1 MSGRSRKLGLS
12 CWAIFHS
19 EPGAPGRV
27 QCSRMRAAV
36 SASRGV
42 DFGKQWQG
50 QTVGGHFPLEQYL
63 GGSDSSAVFLTR
75 LQGPAKTKAAIKLM
89 PSGPDAED
97 RLADWRRAA
106 QLSHPH
112 LIRVFECGRGKIS
125 GKELLYVV
133 SEYADEH
140 LGQVVPQRA
149 LSSAEVDA
157 MLRPA
162 LQALAYLH
170 DRGLVHGHI
179 CPSNILAVN
188 DQLKISCEGVQAAGV
203 PTRKWQATPY
213 DAPELTAG
221 KLSPA
226 ADVWSLGVTLT
237 EALTQRFPD
246 AKGNVPQPYGEVA
259 RHCLEKDPA
268 KRWSVRDIARAIQ
281 LDLPV
286 PVGAPPEK
294 PKAQPERRVPVAKVS
309 APAEKRPNRTVPLVV
324 VLGAVALVLA
334 IMLTIKVFHQPA
346 PKEYQAA
353 QSTPASAGSAAAQPG
368 TNHAGAVLHRV
379 MPKPSESALQ
389 TIHGR
394 IKIRIRASADA
405 AGNVANAR
413 FVSAGPSQ
421 YFARF
426 AMEAA
431 KQWKFSAP
439 VVNGQAT
446 SSEWN
451 LLFEFTSG
459 GVQGSAEPATSS
471 R

>member
-1 MSGRSRKLGLS
+1 
-12 CWAIFHS
+12 
-19 EPGAPGRV
+19 
-27 QCSRMRAAV
+27 
-36 SASRGV
+36 V

-112 LIRVFECGRGKIS
+112 LIRVFECGRSRLAGKD
-125 GKELLYVV
+125 LLYVV

-149 LSSAEVDA
+149 LTSAEADA
-157 MLRPA
+157 MLLPA
-162 LQALAYLH
+162 LEALAYLH

-188 DQLKISCEGVQAAGV
+188 DQVKISSDGVQAAGV

-213 DAPELTAG
+213 DAPELTSG

-237 EALTQRFPD
+237 ETLTQRFPD
-246 AKGNVPQPYGEVA
+246 GKSNLPQPYGEIA

-268 KRWSVRDIARAIQ
+268 KRWSVREIARAIQ
-281 LDLPV
+281 LDLPT
-286 PVGAPPEK
+286 PAGAPQEK
-294 PKAQPERRVPVAKVS
+294 PKPQPERRVPVAKVS
-309 APAEKRPNRTVPLVV
+309 APVSKRPNRTVPLVV
-324 VLGAVALVLA
+324 VLGVVALALA
-334 IMLTIKVFHQPA
+334 IVLTFKALHQPA
-346 PKEYQAA
+346 PKEYQEV
-353 QSTPASAGSAAAQPG
+353 QSAPASPPTGSAATQPG
-368 TNHAGAVLHRV
+368 TNQPGAVLHRV
-379 MPKPSESALQ
+379 MPTPAESALR

-394 IKIRIRASADA
+394 IKIRIRAAADA

-421 YFARF
+421 YFARY

-431 KQWKFSAP
+431 KQWKFTPP
-439 VVNGQAT
+439 VENGRAT

-451 LLFEFTSG
+451 LLFEFTNG
-459 GVQGSAEPATSS
+459 GVQAVAEPTRSS

>member
-1 MSGRSRKLGLS
+1 
-12 CWAIFHS
+12 
-19 EPGAPGRV
+19 
-27 QCSRMRAAV
+27 MRAAV
-36 SASRGV
+36 SASSGV

-112 LIRVFECGRGKIS
+112 LMRVFECGRGKIA

-133 SEYADEH
+133 SEYAEEH

-221 KLSPA
+221 RLSPA
-226 ADVWSLGVTLT
+226 ADVWSVGVTLT
-237 EALTQRFPD
+237 EALTQRFPET
-246 AKGNVPQPYGEVA
+246 KGNVPQPYGEIA
-259 RHCLEKDPA
+259 RHCLEKDSA
-268 KRWSVRDIARAIQ
+268 KRWSVREVARAIQ
-281 LDLPV
+281 LDLPA
-286 PVGAPPEK
+286 PAGAPQEK
-294 PKAQPERRVPVAKVS
+294 PRPEPERRVPVAKVS

-334 IMLTIKVFHQPA
+334 IMLTIKVFRQPA
-346 PKEYQAA
+346 PKEYQAVQSA
-353 QSTPASAGSAAAQPG
+353 PASQSTGSGATQPA
-368 TNHAGAVLHRV
+368 TDHVGAVLHRV
-379 MPKPSESALQ
+379 MPTPAESALR

-394 IKIRIRASADA
+394 IKIRIRVAVDA
-405 AGNVANAR
+405 AGNVANAK

-421 YFARF
+421 YFARY

-431 KQWKFSAP
+431 KQWKFSTP

-451 LLFEFTSG
+451 LLFEFTRG
-459 GVQGSAEPATSS
+459 GVQASAEPAHSS

>member
-1 MSGRSRKLGLS
+1 
-12 CWAIFHS
+12 
-19 EPGAPGRV
+19 
-27 QCSRMRAAV
+27 MRAAV

-112 LIRVFECGRGKIS
+112 LMRVFECGRGKIA

-188 DQLKISCEGVQAAGV
+188 DQLKISCEGVQSAGV

-281 LDLPV
+281 LDLPAPERRV
-286 PVGAPPEK
+286 PPAKVSAPFGAPPEK
-294 PKAQPERRVPVAKVS
+294 PKVQPAG
-309 APAEKRPNRTVPLVV
+309 KRPNRTVPLVV

-346 PKEYQAA
+346 PKEFEANPSA
-353 QSTPASAGSAAAQPG
+353 PASQSAGSAAAQLG

-413 FVSAGPSQ
+413 VVSAGPSQ

-446 SSEWN
+446 ASEWN
-451 LLFEFTSG
+451 LLFEFTSS
-459 GVQGSAEPATSS
+459 GVQGSAEPAHSS